1 MEAKDGLDQS
11 KKSLV
16 DRMGNALLREIEEES
31 KIKNVSKLRYTGL
44 VLQSQ
49 EPDYPKNH

>member
-1 MEAKDGLDQS
+1 MEAKDGLEHS
-11 KKSLV
+11 KKPLV
-16 DRMGNALLREIEEES
+16 DRMGTALLREIEEES
-31 KIKNVSKLRYTGL
+31 KIQNITKLRYTGL